1 MIITTLIILWQLGKN
16 VSFRAQMLAQAS
28 AGLFG
33 NETSLVGGQ
42 AGQRGHAGTV
52 VTQGREGAG
61 GAGRFLLDLRKGG
74 GPMHKGGGPI
84 SDEELADSKAE
95 ASAKDDVWSAA
106 SEGAR
111 PSAAPTLQPAI
122 TLYTMTRALGCS
134 PLMCAQGVCAPGQYA
149 YDS

>member
-42 AGQRGHAGTV
+42 AGQRGQAGTV

-61 GAGRFLLDLRKGG
+61 GV
-74 GPMHKGGGPI
+74 PM
-84 SDEELADSKAE
+84 S
-95 ASAKDDVWSAA
+95 
-106 SEGAR
+106 R
-111 PSAAPTLQPAI
+111 
-122 TLYTMTRALGCS
+122 
-134 PLMCAQGVCAPGQYA
+134 
-149 YDS
+149 